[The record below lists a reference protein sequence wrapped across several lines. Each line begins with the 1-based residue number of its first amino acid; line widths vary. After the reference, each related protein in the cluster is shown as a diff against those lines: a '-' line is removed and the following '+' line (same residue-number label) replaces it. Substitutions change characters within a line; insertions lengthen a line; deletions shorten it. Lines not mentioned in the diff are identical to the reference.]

1 MNEEPE
7 TLATPLW
14 VFGYGSLIWNPGF
27 PVAERR
33 LATMHGFRRSFCMSS
48 IHHRGTETDPGLVL
62 ALDPVPQASCTGVAF
77 AVPDEKADATVAYLR
92 ERELIS
98 SAYIERVLPVT
109 FEDGE
114 TVMALS
120 YVVDTDHVQYVGG
133 MELERQAQIIAHAV
147 GGRGP
152 NTEYLWN
159 TFSHLSELGIED
171 AELEWLSNRVRE
183 IVSAP

>member
-1 MNEEPE
+1 MNEGPE
-7 TLATPLW
+7 TLPTPLW

-33 LATMHGFRRSFCMSS
+33 LATMHGFQRSFCMSS
-48 IHHRGTETDPGLVL
+48 IHHRGTDTDPGLVL
-62 ALDPVPQASCTGVAF
+62 ALDPVAEAYCTGVAF
-77 AVPDEKADATVAYLR
+77 RVPDDRADHTVEYLR

-109 FEDGE
+109 FEGGE
-114 TVMALS
+114 TVRALS
-120 YVVDTDHVQYVGG
+120 YVVDTNHVQYVGG
-133 MELERQAQIIAHAV
+133 MDLERQAQIIAHAV

-159 TFSHLSELGIED
+159 TVSHLEELGIGD
-171 AELEWLSNRVRE
+171 AELEWLSARVRD
-183 IVSAP
+183 IVSAS

>member
-1 MNEEPE
+1 MNEGPE
-7 TLATPLW
+7 TLPTPLW

-33 LATMHGFRRSFCMSS
+33 LATMQGFQRSFCMSS
-48 IHHRGTETDPGLVL
+48 IHHRGTDTAPGLVL
-62 ALDPVPQASCTGVAF
+62 ALDPVADASCTGVAF
-77 AVPDEKADATVAYLR
+77 RVPDDKADHTVDYLR

-98 SAYIERVLPVT
+98 SAYIERVLPVA

-114 TVMALS
+114 TVRALS

-133 MELERQAQIIAHAV
+133 MDLERQAQIIAHAV

-159 TFSHLSELGIED
+159 TVSHLGELGIED
-171 AELEWLSNRVRE
+171 GELEWLSTRVRD
-183 IVSAP
+183 IVSAR

>member
-1 MNEEPE
+1 MNEGPDA
-7 TLATPLW
+7 LPAPLW

-33 LATMHGFRRSFCMSS
+33 LATMSGFQRSFCMSS
-48 IHHRGTETDPGLVL
+48 IHHRGTDDDPGLVL
-62 ALDPVPQASCTGVAF
+62 ALDPVEDASCIGVAF
-77 AVPDEKADATVAYLR
+77 AVSDAEAAATVAYLR

-98 SAYIERVLPVT
+98 SAYIERVLPVA

-114 TVMALS
+114 TVQALA

-133 MELERQAQIIAHAV
+133 IELERQAQIIAHAV

-159 TFSHLSELGIED
+159 TVNHLGELGIED
-171 AELEWLSNRVRE
+171 HELEWLNKRVRE
-183 IVSAP
+183 IVSTA